1 MPFLTPLP
9 PHLLLLPLRARGKNC
24 RPLCLCGQRGARPSL
39 QQGERG
45 RGRKPFLTSW
55 ETLRQV
61 SFISE
66 AQFRFSRKWEQKAFL
81 RQQRLGNWRTKGA
94 PDMTPVHGTS
104 TPVLF
109 DSAVL
114 PAFPPASAVPP
125 PSSCRPLLPCQCYHS
140 SSNHINYIPLPP
152 SKPSPESSSPQTL
165 PNFLPCLWLVTWVTG
180 RLTSTL
186 VIGGGGRLP
195 GFFLMPQ

>member
-1 MPFLTPLP
+1 M
-9 PHLLLLPLRARGKNC
+9 
-24 RPLCLCGQRGARPSL
+24 
-39 QQGERG
+39 ERG
-45 RGRKPFLTSW
+45 QGHSKVKGDEAGRRTTTVPFLTSG

-66 AQFRFSRKWEQKAFL
+66 AQFCVSRKWEQKAFL
-81 RQQRLGNWRTKGA
+81 RQQRLGYWSTEGA

-125 PSSCRPLLPCQCYHS
+125 PSSRLPLLPCQCYHS

-152 SKPSPESSSPQTL
+152 SKPGSEFSSPQTL

-186 VIGGGGRLP
+186 VMGGWG
-195 GFFLMPQ
+195 